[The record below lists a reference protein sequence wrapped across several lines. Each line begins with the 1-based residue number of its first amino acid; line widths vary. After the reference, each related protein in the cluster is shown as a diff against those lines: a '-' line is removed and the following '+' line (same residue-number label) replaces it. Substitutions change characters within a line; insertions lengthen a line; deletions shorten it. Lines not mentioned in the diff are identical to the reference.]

1 MRKNNLKAIAQK
13 LCTYVLMGAMVVAYT
28 PVYIPVSE
36 VVYADQVEGSHWT
49 GVYLQGSSAFYNV
62 ASLGDIEIDVVLTVN
77 GKVVPE
83 YKYTLNEK
91 EPAKVENLNLYTD
104 GEENVY
110 RWKVLDARTIGDDYK
125 AVIEQGEIDNNSI
138 LKFYLASED
147 VEETPDDFIIQ
158 RDGSSSENGGE
169 EGGENGSP
177 KGSFVREGFFRDV
190 DAALCVHPGS
200 DHHELTHEEIACAPI
215 RIAFKGKASHAS
227 SAPHE
232 GINALDAMILVF
244 NAIGLLRQQLPQDVR
259 IHGIITKGGDAPNII
274 PDDTEAKFYVR
285 AATVKRMMDVYHK
298 LERIVE
304 GAAAQTGCTGLLEPT
319 QRNLVENIVP
329 TPSFDAV
336 YQRVLESLGETFEED
351 KRQPLGS
358 SDVGNVSQ
366 VIPVIQPM
374 IRISDVPV
382 AGHSIEKREAC
393 RSESGL
399 RSIALGAKALALTA
413 LELIE
418 KPEELEQIKADHA
431 EAVKAQL

>member
-1 MRKNNLKAIAQK
+1 MSARDVILDYVDLQDPIYRQIALDIHARPEVSNYEFFACETLSEQMK
-13 LCTYVLMGAMVVAYT
+13 KEGFDVKVDVA
-28 PVYIPVSE
+28 
-36 VVYADQVEGSHWT
+36 GHRT
-49 GVYLQGSSAFYNV
+49 GFTA
-62 ASLGDIEIDVVLTVN
+62 
-77 GKVVPE
+77 
-83 YKYTLNEK
+83 
-91 EPAKVENLNLYTD
+91 
-104 GEENVY
+104 VY
-110 RWKVLDARTIGDDYK
+110 RAEKPGPVLCFLAEYDALNGIGHACGHNLFGATSCLAGAALK
-125 AVIEQGEIDNNSI
+125 QVIDETGGEVRV
-138 LKFYLASED
+138 YG
-147 VEETPDDFIIQ
+147 TP
-158 RDGSSSENGGE
+158 GE
-169 EGGENGSP
+169 EGGENGSA

-431 EAVKAQL
+431 EAVQAQQ